1 MTRLRRWGCPATG
14 RLERRQQ
21 RGAILAAVLACM
33 LASLLALACPPAAAL
48 DPRIDPDHALPM
60 LSDTPRR
67 PADEDE
73 RSLHAGTMA
82 ARLAACTGCHGA
94 LGGGSADGY
103 FPRIAGKPAEYL
115 YNQLTGFRDGLR
127 PYRAMEVLLAHQSDA
142 YLREMA
148 QWFSAQAPAYLA
160 PRSTTAPS
168 QTLMTARE
176 LVLRG
181 DASRGLP
188 ACVACHGAALTGVLP
203 ASPGLIG
210 LPHDYIAAQFGAWR
224 TGTRRA
230 LAPDCMADI
239 AAKLR
244 PDEVAAISAW
254 LSSQRMAG
262 APPPEPAPEGKLP
275 IACGSQPGPH
285 AKTGGQQ

>member
-14 RLERRQQ
+14 SLEKRQN
-21 RGAILAAVLACM
+21 RGARLAGLCAAM
-33 LASLLALACPPAAAL
+33 LMLTCAPAAAQ
-48 DPRIDPDHALPM
+48 DPRIDPDHALPA

-67 PADEDE
+67 PANGDE

-148 QWFSAQAPAYLA
+148 QWFSEQAPAYLA
-160 PRSTTAPS
+160 PRTTTAPS

-244 PDEVAAISAW
+244 PDEVAAVSAW

-262 APPPEPAPEGKLP
+262 APPPEPPPEGKLP
-275 IACGSQPGPH
+275 MACGSQPGPH
-285 AKTGGQQ
+285 AKTGEQP